1 MSSFAGKVAIVTGA
15 GSGIGAACAR
25 QLAGGGASVVVTDI
39 SLEAAQRTV
48 AELVADGAS
57 ALAVQQ
63 NTAVAADSERVVA
76 ETLKAYGRLDLAVN
90 NAGIGGA
97 PGLTGEVSPDEWDRV
112 VGINLSG
119 VFYGL
124 RYQIPAMLGSG
135 GGAIV
140 NIASIHGMV
149 GTPLGGNSAYVATKH
164 GVVGLT
170 RNAAAEYGAQ
180 GVRVNAVGPG
190 YIDTPLLAGMPPE
203 ARDLLVSKHPIG
215 RIGTA
220 DEVASVVAFLLSD
233 AAGFVTG
240 AYNLV
245 DGGYTAL

>member
-1 MSSFAGKVAIVTGA
+1 MSSFAGKVAIITGA

-25 QLAGGGASVVVTDI
+25 QLAAGGASVVVTDI
-39 SLEAAQRTV
+39 SLEAAERTV
-48 AELVADGAS
+48 AELVADGAT

-76 ETLKAYGRLDLAVN
+76 ETLTAYGRLDLGVN

-97 PGLTGEVSPDEWDRV
+97 PGLTGEVAPDEWDRV

-119 VFYGL
+119 VFYGM
-124 RYQIPAMLGSG
+124 RYQIPAMLESG

-170 RNAAAEYGAQ
+170 RNAAAEYGPL

-190 YIDTPLLAGMPPE
+190 YINTPLLAGIPDE
-203 ARDLLVSKHPIG
+203 GRDLLISKHPIS
-215 RIGTA
+215 RLGTA
-220 DEVASVVAFLLSD
+220 DDVASMVAFLLSD
-233 AAGFVTG
+233 AASFVTG

>member
-1 MSSFAGKVAIVTGA
+1 MSGFSGKVAIVTGG

-25 QLAGGGASVVVTDI
+25 QLAAGGASVVVTDI
-39 SLEAAQRTV
+39 RVEAAERTV
-48 AELVADGAS
+48 AELVASGATAM
-57 ALAVQQ
+57 ALQQ

-76 ETLKAYGRLDLAVN
+76 ETMRAYGRLDLAVN
-90 NAGIGGA
+90 NAGIGGEA
-97 PGLTGEVSPDEWDRV
+97 GLTGEVSPDEWDRV
-112 VGINLSG
+112 VSINLSG
-119 VFYGL
+119 VFYGM
-124 RYQIPAMLGSG
+124 RYQIPAMLADG

-140 NIASIHGMV
+140 NIASIHGLV

-180 GVRVNAVGPG
+180 GIRINAVGPG
-190 YIDTPLLAGMPPE
+190 YIDTPLLGEIPDE
-203 ARDLLVSKHPIG
+203 AREVLVSKHPIG
-215 RIGTA
+215 RLGKA
-220 DEVASVVAFLLSD
+220 EEVADLVAFLLSD
-233 AAGFVTG
+233 SASFITG

>member
-15 GSGIGAACAR
+15 GSGIGAACAQ
-25 QLAGGGASVVVTDI
+25 QLAAGGASVVVTDI

-48 AELVADGAS
+48 EALVADGAA

-63 NTAVAADSERVVA
+63 DTAVAADSERVVA
-76 ETLKAYGRLDLAVN
+76 QTLEQYGRLDLAVN

-97 PGLTGEVSPDEWDRV
+97 PGLTGEVAPQEWDRV
-112 VGINLSG
+112 VSINLSG
-119 VFYGL
+119 VFYGM
-124 RYQIPAMLGSG
+124 RYQIPAMLGTG

-190 YIDTPLLAGMPPE
+190 YINTPLLAGIPDE
-203 ARDLLVSKHPIG
+203 ARDLLVSKHPIN
-215 RIGTA
+215 RLGTA
-220 DEVASVVAFLLSD
+220 DDVAATVAFLLSD
-233 AAGFVTG
+233 AASFVTG